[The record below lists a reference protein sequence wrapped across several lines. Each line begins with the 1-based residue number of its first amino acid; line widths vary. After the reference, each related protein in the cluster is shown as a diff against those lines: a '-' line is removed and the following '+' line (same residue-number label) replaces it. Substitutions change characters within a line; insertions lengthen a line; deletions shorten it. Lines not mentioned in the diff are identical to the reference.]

1 MFLSNLSIKHP
12 VFATMMMAAL
22 AVLGIASYRQL
33 KVDFFPK
40 VEIPVVTVTTIYPG
54 AGPET
59 VEREVTKK
67 IEEEINTVEGVK
79 HIESISQE
87 GLSNI
92 VVEFQLEVSAIN
104 ASQDV
109 RGKISAIRGN
119 LPREIEEPIVQR
131 IDFGL
136 MPILSVGV
144 DAPGLSP
151 QAATT
156 FADKV
161 VKRRLENV
169 RGVGSVALVGES
181 TREIQVV
188 VDRLK
193 LEAYHISLAEVVTAL
208 QRENVD
214 VPAGTADRG
223 ATETLVR
230 VAARGATAAD
240 IAEIPIK
247 RSDGMAVYV
256 RDVAQ
261 VIDGIEEPK
270 NAAFLDERPA
280 LALEIQKQSGAN
292 TVAVADGVLDAV
304 EKMKKDLPPGV
315 TLSIIKDDSTFI
327 RDSIEDV
334 NVTMLIGGLL
344 TVFIVYL
351 FLNSWRSTVITG
363 ITLPIS
369 VVAGFIAMRVFGFT
383 LNVLTLMG
391 LSLAIGM
398 LIDDAIVVR
407 ENIVRHLQRGK
418 DHFDAARD
426 GTAEIGLAVMAT
438 TFTIIAVFVPVS
450 FMGGMVGRFFYEF
463 GITVAAAVVASL
475 FVSFTL
481 DPMLSSRWVD
491 PDIERGYHPHFVG
504 RTLQRFNEW
513 FDDLHLKYER
523 LLGWCLKHRPA
534 VLLVALVAFLAS
546 FPILA
551 ILGGDFMPDFNR
563 GEYQVSFKA
572 TPGATLAETKER
584 GLEVVRRLKALP
596 DVDYTYTTIGEAGI
610 TRRPS
615 TEGVVYVKL
624 KPTHGKTFSQV
635 LDDARRAVAVVPGLT
650 YGFTEAGPFGQK
662 PLQYSVRGPEVD
674 ELDRI
679 SRELV
684 LAVGKIPGLVDV
696 ETSLEKSKPELRV
709 EFDRERAGDLG
720 LNVAPV
726 AMTLRAAITGD
737 VATTIEDAAGDSH
750 DVRVRLRADQRRYAD
765 DLLGLRVPTDKDD
778 DRGDKILVPL
788 SEVAKAVPATGPSTI
803 RRKDLQREVRISAMN
818 SGRSLGEVSGDIE
831 RVAAALELPPGY
843 DVLPGGDAEELED
856 HVLEHAP
863 DPRPRDHLH
872 LPDPGLAVR
881 VVPPPVRDHAVL
893 AAVAGGGRPR
903 PPRHRRHAQH
913 DEHDRPHHADGPRD
927 QERDPADRFREPG
940 PRRRHPSR
948 RGAHQ
953 GRLDPPAA
961 HRHDDA
967 GHDLRHAAA
976 RLRDR
981 RRGRDAG
988 ADGPRRHRRAH
999 HVDAPHPRRGAGRLH
1014 VPRRPAAGDGAGVAL
1029 VPPPPPRELGRHR
1042 SRGSRSDRGLKRARR
1057 RADPVAVRRGDGA
1070 PREDRPRALALV
1082 AGGRRA
1088 RGSRPRPRLRHRPQ
1102 PPALRR
1108 RRARGRPRPLPRVA
1122 PRGASPRPRR
1132 PARSGPCRGA
1142 ALPRRG
1148 LRQRGERPRLLQR
1161 RRRAARPRRGEAG
1174 AAAGRCRCG
1183 CWSTFVPAAPSRP
1196 GCRT

>member
-22 AVLGIASYRQL
+22 AVLGIASYSQL
-33 KVDFFPK
+33 KVDMFPK

-109 RGKISAIRGN
+109 RGKISAIRGD
-119 LPREIEEPIVQR
+119 LPREIEEPIIQR
-131 IDFGL
+131 IDFGM

-161 VKRRLENV
+161 LKRRLENV

-188 VDRLK
+188 VDRMQ
-193 LEAYHISLAEVVTAL
+193 LEAYHVSLAEVVTAL

-230 VAARGATAAD
+230 VAARGATAAE
-240 IAEIPIK
+240 IAEIPVK
-247 RSDGMAVYV
+247 RTGGMAVYV

-261 VIDGIEEPK
+261 VVDGIEEPK

-292 TVAVADGVLDAV
+292 TVTVADGVLDAV
-304 EKMKKDLPPGV
+304 EKLKKDLPPGV
-315 TLSIIKDDSTFI
+315 TLSIIKDDSKFI
-327 RDSIEDV
+327 RESIEDV

-450 FMGGMVGRFFYEF
+450 FMGGMVGRFFFEF

-504 RTLQRFNEW
+504 RMLQRFNEW
-513 FDDLHLKYER
+513 FDDLHVRYER
-523 LLGWCLKHRPA
+523 LLGWCLRHRP
-534 VLLVALVAFLAS
+534 VVVLVAVVAFLAS

-584 GLEVVRRLKALP
+584 ALEVVRRLKALP
-596 DVDYTYTTIGEAGI
+596 DVDYTYATIGEAGI
-610 TRRPS
+610 TRRPP

-635 LDDARRAVAVVPGLT
+635 LDDGRRAVAVVPGLT

-662 PLQYSVRGPEVD
+662 PLQYSVRGPETD

-684 LAVGKIPGLVDV
+684 RAAGTIPGLVDV

-726 AMTLRAAITGD
+726 AMTLRAAVTGQ
-737 VATTIEDAAGDSH
+737 VATTIEDSAGDSH

-765 DLLGLRVPTDKDD
+765 DLLALRVPTDKDD

-788 SEVAKAVPATGPSTI
+788 ERGGEGAARHRPVDDTAQGPAARGADLGHELGPEPGRGRGRHRAGGGEARAAPRLRHPA
-803 RRKDLQREVRISAMN
+803 RRRFRGAQ
-818 SGRSLGEVSGDIE
+818 
-831 RVAAALELPPGY
+831 
-843 DVLPGGDAEELED
+843 D

-881 VVPPPVRDHAVL
+881 VVPPPVRDHAL
-893 AAVAGGGRPR
+893 PAAVARRRRPR
-903 PPRHRRHAQH
+903 PSRHRRHPQH
-913 DEHDRPHHADGPRD
+913 DEHDRPHHADGARD
-927 QERDPADRFREPG
+927 EERDPADRLREQG
-940 PRRRHPSR
+940 PRRRHAAG

-961 HRHDDA
+961 HRHDDP

-988 ADGPRRHRRAH
+988 AHGPRGHRRAH
-999 HVDAPHPRRGAGRLH
+999 HLDAPHPRRGAGRLH
-1014 VPRRPAAGDGAGVAL
+1014 VPRRPAAGDGARVAL
-1029 VPPPPPRELGRHR
+1029 VPPPPPRELRRHR

-1070 PREDRPRALALV
+1070 PGEDRSRALALV

-1088 RGSRPRPRLRHRPQ
+1088 HGSRSRPRLRHRPQ
-1102 PPALRR
+1102 PPALWR

-1122 PRGASPRPRR
+1122 PRRRVAAPPASRSFRPVPRR
-1132 PARSGPCRGA
+1132 CPSATGP
-1142 ALPRRG
+1142 
-1148 LRQRGERPRLLQR
+1148 
-1161 RRRAARPRRGEAG
+1161 
-1174 AAAGRCRCG
+1174 
-1183 CWSTFVPAAPSRP
+1183 STAW
-1196 GCRT
+1196 